1 MQYIANIIT
10 TERLDISSFFN
21 ISSTIDS
28 VDLSLPTLIIGWS
41 KVKELYPEQNIL
53 DYIINKNICWTFS
66 KREKRYQHDIDIEK
80 FYNKVINNLS
90 NVINYRFYNYILS
103 SAETRNN
110 FISYVNKGSCSIYYN
125 SRMLYIY
132 NHLDSVTLGLSLNDL
147 QYIGINPKEFI
158 SQLNVNNNN
167 LIINNLDFIDEKS
180 FFLLKDNVKIAP
192 FLNYLKNCDIYK

>member
-1 MQYIANIIT
+1 M
-10 TERLDISSFFN
+10 
-21 ISSTIDS
+21 
-28 VDLSLPTLIIGWS
+28 
-41 KVKELYPEQNIL
+41 
-53 DYIINKNICWTFS
+53 
-66 KREKRYQHDIDIEK
+66 
-80 FYNKVINNLS
+80 
-90 NVINYRFYNYILS
+90 INYRFYNYILS

-180 FFLLKDNVKIAP
+180 FF
-192 FLNYLKNCDIYK
+192 Y